1 MSVFVAKSCYIIFIL
16 SPGKDEKVH
25 KYSLGE
31 HVDTVKHSIPVY
43 FIEFG
48 YQKHKQ
54 WLDYVENQQGVGHRI
69 REGIEQCSNEGAFI
83 FARAIFYVRVTF
95 HMDST
100 K

>member
-1 MSVFVAKSCYIIFIL
+1 L
-16 SPGKDEKVH
+16 SPDKDEKVH
-25 KYSLGE
+25 KYSISE
-31 HVDTVKHSIPVY
+31 HVDAVKHSIPMY

-54 WLDYVENQQGVGHRI
+54 RLDYVENQQGLGHRI
-69 REGIEQCSNEGAFI
+69 WEGIEQCSNEWAFE

-95 HMDST
+95 HIDST